1 MSLDTISILG
11 SNPSWNVVN
20 FYKCTFRALMLFLP
34 LCLWL
39 SGCQPMETKGI
50 SARVQRIISGDT
62 LEVVGTGSR
71 VHYGEIVHLIGID
84 APELG
89 QSPWD
94 EASRAFLNQKIILD
108 HPTVILEMDQQPMEG
123 DRRLAYVW
131 IGKTLLN
138 EAILAE
144 GHALAVVKSPNMRY
158 SQRLLNAQDRARQIG
173 LGIWNPDSPLRTT
186 PHQFRRQPV
195 H

>member
-1 MSLDTISILG
+1 
-11 SNPSWNVVN
+11 
-20 FYKCTFRALMLFLP
+20 
-34 LCLWL
+34 
-39 SGCQPMETKGI
+39 METKGV

-108 HPTVILEMDQQPMEG
+108 HPTVILEMDQQPME
-123 DRRLAYVW
+123 
-131 IGKTLLN
+131 
-138 EAILAE
+138 AI
-144 GHALAVVKSPNMRY
+144 AVLPMF
-158 SQRLLNAQDRARQIG
+158 G
-173 LGIWNPDSPLRTT
+173 LGKPY
-186 PHQFRRQPV
+186 
-195 H
+195 